1 MAAQQ
6 CMSCAGL
13 FSAEELSAIRRC
25 IELGFGRDQGV
36 LALISLQWDLD
47 RAVASLLRPSG
58 VEAGARL
65 VGLLHRV
72 APARPSAAQPGLVPA
87 LCAGS
92 TALLAAQA
100 DAGQALGAG
109 STAPGAGSPAP
120 PAAQADA
127 GQALG
132 GSTGGGAGT
141 GGDGSSSQREATPDE
156 FVFRRDFP
164 PGDCIPNF
172 WGSEEEAESLQPG
185 VGGGN
190 RGERSAGV
198 GDVGGD
204 GQRLGGGADDGSR
217 RRRFADFRLKDCPAL
232 AHGTVPPQASGH
244 SRRW

>member
-25 IELGFGRDQGV
+25 IELGYGRDQGV

-100 DAGQALGAG
+100 DAGQALG
-109 STAPGAGSPAP
+109 
-120 PAAQADA
+120 
-127 GQALG
+127 

-141 GGDGSSSQREATPDE
+141 GGGGSSSQREATPDE

>member
-1 MAAQQ
+1 
-6 CMSCAGL
+6 MSHQ
-13 FSAEELSAIRRC
+13 EYPDMVVRRT
-25 IELGFGRDQGV
+25 
-36 LALISLQWDLD
+36 
-47 RAVASLLRPSG
+47 
-58 VEAGARL
+58 
-65 VGLLHRV
+65 
-72 APARPSAAQPGLVPA
+72 PSAPPWVLRKRTRPHAVQQASHSAGPSCRTPLLPLAREPLRQPLQLPQVVGVVLPP
-87 LCAGS
+87 CG
-92 TALLAAQA
+92 
-100 DAGQALGAG
+100 GGA
-109 STAPGAGSPAP
+109 
-120 PAAQADA
+120 
-127 GQALG
+127 
-132 GSTGGGAGT
+132 STGGGAGT

-156 FVFRRDFP
+156 FDFGRDFP

>member
-1 MAAQQ
+1 MVVRRTSSAPPWVLRKRTRRHAPPTTI
-6 CMSCAGL
+6 
-13 FSAEELSAIRRC
+13 SAEGEAARR
-25 IELGFGRDQGV
+25 V
-36 LALISLQWDLD
+36 
-47 RAVASLLRPSG
+47 
-58 VEAGARL
+58 
-65 VGLLHRV
+65 
-72 APARPSAAQPGLVPA
+72 LVPVFTGFPYSRVQQA
-87 LCAGS
+87 SHSAGPWCR
-92 TALLAAQA
+92 TPLLPLAREPLRQPLQLPQVV
-100 DAGQALGAG
+100 GVVLPPCGGGA
-109 STAPGAGSPAP
+109 
-120 PAAQADA
+120 
-127 GQALG
+127 
-132 GSTGGGAGT
+132 STGGGAGT